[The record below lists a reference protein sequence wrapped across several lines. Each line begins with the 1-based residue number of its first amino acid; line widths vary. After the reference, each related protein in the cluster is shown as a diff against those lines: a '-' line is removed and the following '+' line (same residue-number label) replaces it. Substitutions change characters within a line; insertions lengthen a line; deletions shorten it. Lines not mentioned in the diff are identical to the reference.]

1 MDQERID
8 DSRHYGIWPAV
19 VGLALAVGI
28 VALMFELATGIL

>member
-8 DSRHYGIWPAV
+8 DSKRFGVWPAV
-19 VGLALAVGI
+19 VGLALATAI